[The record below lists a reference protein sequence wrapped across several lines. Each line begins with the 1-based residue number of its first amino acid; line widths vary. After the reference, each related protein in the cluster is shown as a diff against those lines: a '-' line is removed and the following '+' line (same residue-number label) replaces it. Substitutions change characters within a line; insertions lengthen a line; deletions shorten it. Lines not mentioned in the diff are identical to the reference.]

1 MDNKTYDLLLKY
13 ARSIDQQNA
22 QDLVHSAYIKLV
34 DSGKNINDIEIG
46 YFILTIRS
54 VFLDKYKKEKR
65 QHTILFDDY
74 NIQIEDISDE
84 MKQNKV
90 IDLSILNPFEKLL
103 INSLFGV
110 EIFNQRD
117 GIMEVIEGCNMLQ
130 LSKDS
135 KIPYITIR
143 KAISSIKDKL
153 KTQEHDYEY

>member
-54 VFLDKYKKEKR
+54 VFLDKYRKEKH
-65 QHTILFDDY
+65 QHTVLFDDY

-84 MKQNKV
+84 MKQNKIV
-90 IDLSILNPFEKLL
+90 DLSILNPFEKLL

-153 KTQEHDYEY
+153 KNQEHDYEY